1 MIWSDPVMDTSL
13 HWCKFTHSNTIFK
26 MKRRKCWGLVKVLLF
41 LLLTS
46 SAPLATEFI
55 QVDSLRGENLA
66 HLMDDHL
73 SFTFVDKT
81 TSFCSFSPFIFPTFP
96 LLVPIIL
103 SISRTCPP
111 HLCWGQTQFSGRA
124 KLCWI
129 SIELL
134 IAAYQQIRLLPARRN
149 LNTGVFFE
157 VFFLGD
163 KICVLRVQQKYIGR
177 CSL

>member
-1 MIWSDPVMDTSL
+1 
-13 HWCKFTHSNTIFK
+13 
-26 MKRRKCWGLVKVLLF
+26 
-41 LLLTS
+41 
-46 SAPLATEFI
+46 
-55 QVDSLRGENLA
+55 
-66 HLMDDHL
+66 MDDHPSL
-73 SFTFVDKT
+73 TFVDKT
-81 TSFCSFSPFIFPTFP
+81 TFFCSFPPFIFLTFP

-149 LNTGVFFE
+149 LNTGETSSFWGFSFWATKYVF
-157 VFFLGD
+157 
-163 KICVLRVQQKYIGR
+163 CVCNRSIGR
-177 CSL
+177 CSLQFMGSTERSSRDAMGLATFPLGCKKKKKKKTDKLTGWATFQLASSTLGSCWLIQSLIF